1 MSVPASETALK
12 DYLIANHDQYREL
25 ANEHHKYDARLSEL
39 LSLTHPSEDEKN
51 EEVIL
56 KKKKLQLKDQME
68 IILSQYK
75 ANTTSH

>member
-1 MSVPASETALK
+1 MSNPASETAMK
-12 DYLIANHDQYREL
+12 DYLFANDEHYREL

-39 LSLTHPSEDEKN
+39 LSLSHPSEDEKT

-56 KKKKLQLKDQME
+56 KKKKLHLKDQME

-75 ANTTSH
+75 ASATSH